1 VSVLWSKN
9 EKKAENKA
17 KIKLKPK
24 TKQRERRIVNAYDCY
39 RCHKPVRLTKEEN
52 QAGKLYHI
60 MWINYK
66 EYWAKLCIGCTL
78 NLEEFLGV
86 KWYKN
91 SDLTA

>member
-1 VSVLWSKN
+1 VLRSKN
-9 EKKAENKA
+9 EKKAKDKA
-17 KIKLKPK
+17 KAKSKLKLKP
-24 TKQRERRIVNAYDCY
+24 KQRERRIVNAYDCY

-52 QAGKLYHI
+52 LPGKLYHI